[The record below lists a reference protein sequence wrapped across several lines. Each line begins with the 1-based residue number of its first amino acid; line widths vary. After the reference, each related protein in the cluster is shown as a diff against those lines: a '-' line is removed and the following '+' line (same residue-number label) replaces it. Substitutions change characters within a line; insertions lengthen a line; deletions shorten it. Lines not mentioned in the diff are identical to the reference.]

1 MAGRGKTPIKIV
13 MRTKLTFDKT
23 EETFCLLNEYI
34 PGFNKDRLMFGIE
47 LKRFTQQDFEDIA
60 LNLRIGM
67 NKAVVERVKL
77 DRLRDNYNQTFPTKD
92 KNLLTTPHCVFNTV
106 KSCIYTL
113 RNSILKF
120 CPRNRQK
127 GSGVYT
133 TSTQTMHTSYLCNH
147 TPYSCVLFPD
157 SYPSFVYEV
166 INLLDNYIQ
175 LATDII
181 LISSKLIEEEK
192 EIRNNDEYL
201 KEIDARSRKEF
212 EELAMNLKSVSL
224 LSDVGITKE
233 DLERRKKE
241 GKSIKEMRR
250 LLYHNITPLEYKI
263 RIFKDFIMQGISTGL
278 TEEESKIW
286 TKEEDYDF
294 VKRRVRPA
302 IDGLSKKEDLPSQ
315 RTRNAEGR
323 TVKAI
328 YIACFMKWCRV
339 PKNKSKDFISYLT
352 MRFADSPFQIPAY
365 KSVVGA
371 AKRLDNQ
378 IKTQFEPDFYSYS

>member
-1 MAGRGKTPIKIV
+1 
-13 MRTKLTFDKT
+13 
-23 EETFCLLNEYI
+23 
-34 PGFNKDRLMFGIE
+34 
-47 LKRFTQQDFEDIA
+47 
-60 LNLRIGM
+60 
-67 NKAVVERVKL
+67 
-77 DRLRDNYNQTFPTKD
+77 
-92 KNLLTTPHCVFNTV
+92 
-106 KSCIYTL
+106 
-113 RNSILKF
+113 
-120 CPRNRQK
+120 
-127 GSGVYT
+127 
-133 TSTQTMHTSYLCNH
+133 MHTSYLCNH

-201 KEIDARSRKEF
+201 KEIDTRSRKEF

-233 DLERRKKE
+233 DLARRKKE
-241 GKSIKEMRR
+241 AKSIKEMRR

-263 RIFKDFIMQGISTGL
+263 RIFKDFIMQGISNGL

-286 TKEEDYDF
+286 TQEEDYDF

-339 PKNKSKDFISYLT
+339 PKNKSKEFLSYLT

-378 IKTQFEPDFYSYS
+378 IKTQFGPDFYSYS